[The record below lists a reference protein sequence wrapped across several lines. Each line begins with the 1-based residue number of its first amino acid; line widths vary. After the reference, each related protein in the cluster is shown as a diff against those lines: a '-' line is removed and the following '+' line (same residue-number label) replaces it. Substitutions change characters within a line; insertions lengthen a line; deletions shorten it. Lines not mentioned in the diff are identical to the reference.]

1 MRNIVLIAM
10 MVFLGFS
17 AQAQSKKNKNLKY
30 KTEVN
35 GNCELV
41 KNVLKKRLIMF
52 QEKWLHGILVRMSLQ

>member
-10 MVFLGFS
+10 IVFLGFS

-35 GNCELV
+35 GSCELV

-52 QEKWLHGILVRMSLQ
+52 HKNGYMGYWFA